1 MKKKITP
8 NAFCF
13 IAITL
18 VFSFHLTEHAGA
30 QTGVTAVD
38 LSEAIHNSVN
48 NHPLIKEAEDQVAI
62 AQAKTTEQ
70 KSAFY
75 PDATAHLSYNRIGPE
90 PYFKLP
96 YPGAEEFYI
105 APANN
110 YNGNLTVSYL
120 LYDFNRRKEVVKLF
134 RSGEVTEAEKINV
147 IKNQLA
153 YQTVQVFYT
162 LIYLQK
168 NRAVT
173 HEQIIDLKEHL
184 AFARKMVSTGSAIGL
199 DTLNTQ
205 VRLTVLKNR
214 NQSLKNKW
222 DKTAILLKSLMNVP
236 LGKPIS
242 INGDLGVSAV
252 NFSLDSLQKRAL
264 EQREELKLNKMAHN
278 TVALQKAVIGKS
290 NVPVVSLQGALGAKN
305 GYPDNLNRIT
315 PNFVVGITASIP
327 IFDGYLKKSKLVTVD
342 HQLQSVDDQANV
354 QIHNIITEVNTA
366 LLDLQNNMLQLKN
379 AKAELKLA
387 TAALERANGLY
398 RTGAITNT
406 TLLDTQTSL
415 ELAKLKLT
423 AQMYRVTLS
432 RFKLLQATGQKIW

>member
-1 MKKKITP
+1 
-8 NAFCF
+8 
-13 IAITL
+13 
-18 VFSFHLTEHAGA
+18 
-30 QTGVTAVD
+30 
-38 LSEAIHNSVN
+38 
-48 NHPLIKEAEDQVAI
+48 
-62 AQAKTTEQ
+62 
-70 KSAFY
+70 
-75 PDATAHLSYNRIGPE
+75 
-90 PYFKLP
+90 
-96 YPGAEEFYI
+96 
-105 APANN
+105 
-110 YNGNLTVSYL
+110 
-120 LYDFNRRKEVVKLF
+120 
-134 RSGEVTEAEKINV
+134 
-147 IKNQLA
+147 
-153 YQTVQVFYT
+153 
-162 LIYLQK
+162 
-168 NRAVT
+168 
-173 HEQIIDLKEHL
+173 
-184 AFARKMVSTGSAIGL
+184 MVSTGSAIGL